1 MEIAENLGARGVGGQ
16 DFLLSAN
23 EALVLI
29 KVCGVSHIFR
39 DERIVLTG
47 LRDAIDLYGQDD
59 GNSFGLQI
67 AGEGDDGTG
76 SPAMTIQNDAGGSL
90 LLVRQT
96 GFAIGAEQMQNQI
109 VSIASAAIFEGLDV
123 HGGRIGLSQAL
134 RNLDGAVHG
143 VVVPNESTQEADYD
157 GGRRRSANGLGFGRD
172 GWRAGGPCL
181 RAIGAGAQNW
191 KQADKRQS
199 RATKRPQQGALPANQ
214 M

>member
-1 MEIAENLGARGVGGQ
+1 
-16 DFLLSAN
+16 
-23 EALVLI
+23 
-29 KVCGVSHIFR
+29 
-39 DERIVLTG
+39 LTR

-143 VVVPNESTQEADYD
+143 VVVPNESTEEADDD
-157 GGRRRSANGLGFGRD
+157 GWGRRSANRLGFGR
-172 GWRAGGPCL
+172 
-181 RAIGAGAQNW
+181 N
-191 KQADKRQS
+191 
-199 RATKRPQQGALPANQ
+199 
-214 M
+214 

>member
-47 LRDAIDLYGQDD
+47 LRDAIHLYGQDD

-67 AGEGDDGTG
+67 AGERDDRTG
-76 SPAMTIQNDAGGSL
+76 SPAMTVQNDAGGSL
-90 LLVRQT
+90 LLVRQA
-96 GFAIGAEQMQNQI
+96 GSAVCAEQMQNQI

-123 HGGRIGLSQAL
+123 RGGRIVFSQAL
-134 RNLDGAVHG
+134 RNLDSAVHG
-143 VVVPNESTQEADYD
+143 VVVPNESTQEADHD
-157 GGRRRSANGLGFGRD
+157 GWRRRSADRLGFSRD
-172 GWRAGGPCL
+172 GRRVGGLSL
-181 RAIGAGAQNW
+181 RAIGAGTQNR
-191 KQADKRQS
+191 K
-199 RATKRPQQGALPANQ
+199 
-214 M
+214 